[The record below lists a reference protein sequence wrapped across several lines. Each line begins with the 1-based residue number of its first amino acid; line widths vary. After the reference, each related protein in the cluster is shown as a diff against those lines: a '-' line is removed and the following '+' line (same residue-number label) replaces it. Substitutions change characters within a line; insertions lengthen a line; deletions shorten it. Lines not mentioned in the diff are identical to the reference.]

1 VAKIDQME
9 FFDIFA
15 KSHFLNVNGS
25 KTVWDVF
32 HNQKNVKIAEKV
44 RKSVNVCQLQPIF
57 YEFKSHFLGIT
68 PSPIIAPKTSYSSML
83 SVIFGMATLAYYC
96 RHLYLHL
103 KLDYQWMY
111 VLWSE

>member
-44 RKSVNVCQLQPIF
+44 
-57 YEFKSHFLGIT
+57 
-68 PSPIIAPKTSYSSML
+68 
-83 SVIFGMATLAYYC
+83 
-96 RHLYLHL
+96 
-103 KLDYQWMY
+103 
-111 VLWSE
+111 